1 MEKIYFEVSTNGD
14 FCTKKQ
20 MIDLNQKFIPKKEL
34 WYLLLFGIT
43 NNLLVRTNDPK
54 FENQKREPGYK
65 WLGLG
70 DDCIALFGFNETTP
84 EREFL
89 RKEIDRKILRFL
101 RGRSFSY
108 KVGTLGRAE
117 PKIIKIRTIKQL
129 YNIGLK
135 DLHGISLVK

>member
-1 MEKIYFEVSTNGD
+1 MKKYYFEVSTNGD
-14 FCTKKQ
+14 FCTKKEL
-20 MIDLNQKFIPKKEL
+20 INLNQKFIAEKDL
-34 WYLLLFGIT
+34 CYLLLFGIT
-43 NNLLVRTNDPK
+43 DNLLVRTNDPK
-54 FENQKREPGYK
+54 FDSQIREPGYK

-70 DDCIALFGFNETTP
+70 DDCIALFGFNVKTP
-84 EREFL
+84 EMEFL
-89 RKEIDRKILRFL
+89 RKEIDRKILKFL
-101 RGRSFSY
+101 RGRTFSY